1 MYKARIS
8 KFCSFNVRMTIN
20 KSAPS
25 PAHSGGDEFVYLSI
39 IILILIANPT
49 FLDLRSKQ
57 YQVPLTLFS
66 FRGYN
71 EGRCSPCM
79 YGWSLSSGGDPEIMN
94 VRVT

>member
-8 KFCSFNVRMTIN
+8 KFCSFNVRVTIN

-25 PAHSGGDEFVYLSI
+25 PAHSCGEEFVYLST
-39 IILILIANPT
+39 IILILIANPR

-57 YQVPLTLFS
+57 YQVPPALFS
-66 FRGYN
+66 LRGCN

-79 YGWSLSSGGDPEIMN
+79 YGCSLFSGGDSEMMN